1 MTKNR
6 NASVALAAS
15 ILLLSS
21 LPSAAQTW
29 NAWPR
34 DEGWGSVPPFGLGFN
49 WRRPYIIGG
58 IDYAPTADAVAYCAR
73 RFRTYDP
80 TTQTYLARDGLRY
93 YCP

>member
-6 NASVALAAS
+6 NASVALGVS

-73 RFRTYDP
+73 RFRTYDA